1 MLINYIFLKDEFS
14 PLFQIRHLPGPVFW
28 EGMEELSLLYLHDNE
43 IGKTAN
49 VRSLSFSAN
58 LIGLTLFDTPL
69 SLKIASRH
77 IVVNGIFSL
86 KALGYCVISDE
97 EIVGRRKLPDR

>member
-1 MLINYIFLKDEFS
+1 
-14 PLFQIRHLPGPVFW
+14 
-28 EGMEELSLLYLHDNE
+28 MEELSLLYLHDNE

-49 VRSLSFSAN
+49 VRSLSFSPN

-97 EIVGRRKLPDR
+97 EIVGRQKLPDR